1 MDKYEIHLMGSMNLF
16 AKDEDHALQIAE
28 EQIKVTHP
36 KFNIEVSNV
45 KGNNKCETNKLILK
59 QVTIKSSAINKGS
72 I

>member
-1 MDKYEIHLMGSMNLF
+1 MTITVFVIVVGLTWVKKNFKMKKYEIHLMGSMNLF

-45 KGNNKCETNKLILK
+45 KGKTNG
-59 QVTIKSSAINKGS
+59 N
-72 I
+72 

>member
-1 MDKYEIHLMGSMNLF
+1 MKKYTVDLMGSISCF

-45 KGNNKCETNKLILK
+45 IRKETNGYK
-59 QVTIKSSAINKGS
+59 
-72 I
+72 